1 MTEQDWEQLLPTA
14 LLAIRT
20 SRNRMTG
27 VTPHYAL
34 FGREARL
41 PIDIVYG
48 SPGDLIDAAEN
59 PETEELTDRMEK
71 AYKYIREYADQTV
84 ERERGNYSGK
94 LEKILL
100 KEGDKVWLFTPR
112 IIDPKGRAT
121 MPKKFL
127 AFWSGPWEVTK
138 VISPVLYTIQT
149 CGEWNQ
155 GGERTI
161 VTTVTV
167 GVDRLKR
174 YKANDRPGVTGGQP
188 LPVIQ
193 EDLLLED
200 EFLEGQ
206 GGGAAL
212 GHDNLPDAA
221 DRIQEEMEI
230 FPPQHFAAPGAR
242 RPPFGPP
249 PGPGGGGQD
258 DLPPGPLPG
267 AGGPAGPA
275 QAGAR

>member
-41 PIDIVYG
+41 PIDIIYG
-48 SPGDLIDAAEN
+48 SPGDIVEATGD
-59 PETEELTDRMEK
+59 PETVALTDRMEK

-84 ERERGNYSGK
+84 ERARGDYSGK

-100 KEGDKVWLFTPR
+100 QEGDKVWLFTPQVIQPR
-112 IIDPKGRAT
+112 GHPL

-127 AFWSGPWEVTK
+127 AFWSGPWDVIK
-138 VISPVLYTIQT
+138 VISPVLYTIRVS
-149 CGEWNQ
+149 GNWN
-155 GGERTI
+155 RNI

-174 YKANDRPGVTGGQP
+174 YEAEDQPGVTG
-188 LPVIQ
+188 
-193 EDLLLED
+193 
-200 EFLEGQ
+200 
-206 GGGAAL
+206 
-212 GHDNLPDAA
+212 
-221 DRIQEEMEI
+221 R
-230 FPPQHFAAPGAR
+230 AAPAGD
-242 RPPFGPP
+242 
-249 PGPGGGGQD
+249 PGGHA
-258 DLPPGPLPG
+258 PG
-267 AGGPAGPA
+267 
-275 QAGAR
+275 